1 MKELI
6 KKYSPLI
13 YQLMRFGI
21 VGVSAAAVH
30 FSVVVFLVQVGLVK
44 QPLVANVFGFM
55 LAFQVS
61 YSGHRFW
68 TFRGTTV
75 THKTAWAKLLLV
87 SASGFCANEGL
98 FYLFLT
104 VAGLPYPLA
113 LFIVLAI
120 MPIITFTLSKFWVFA

>member
-1 MKELI
+1 MRDLI
-6 KKYSPLI
+6 KKYQPLI

-21 VGVSAAAVH
+21 VGVTAAAVH
-30 FSVVVFLVQVGLVK
+30 FSVVVLLVQNGVVQ
-44 QPLVANVFGFM
+44 QPLVANIFGFM

-75 THKTAWAKLLLV
+75 THTAAWAKLLLV
-87 SASGFCANEGL
+87 SVSGFCANEGL
-98 FYLFLT
+98 FYLFMT

-113 LFIVLAI
+113 LFIVLTV
-120 MPIITFTLSKFWVFA
+120 MPVITFTLSKLWVFA